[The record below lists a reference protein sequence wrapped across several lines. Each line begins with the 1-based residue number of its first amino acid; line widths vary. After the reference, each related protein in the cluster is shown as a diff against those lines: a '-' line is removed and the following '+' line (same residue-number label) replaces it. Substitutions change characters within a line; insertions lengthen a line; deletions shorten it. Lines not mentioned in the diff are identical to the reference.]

1 MPLGD
6 RVPQTRK
13 IAVLRANAIGD
24 FVFSLPA
31 LDALRAAYPEAEITL
46 LALAW
51 HAEFLRDRSF
61 PVDRVVV
68 LPPIPGISAPAV
80 PGEDGCAPEA
90 FIEAMRAE
98 RFDLAIQLHGGGKA
112 SNPFVRTLGAR
123 VTAGLRAAGSAPLD
137 RWMRYIYFHHEVM
150 RYLEVVALVGAAPVT
165 LEPHIAVTARDLAES
180 AALVPPQTAYA
191 VIHPGATDERR
202 RWPSE
207 RYARL
212 GDRLAAAG
220 FLPVVTGDASEAH
233 LVRRVAAA
241 MRSAPLEA
249 AGRLSLGGLAG
260 LIAGTSVVIGNDT
273 GPLHLACALD
283 APSVTLYWIGNLING
298 APVTRQRHR
307 AITSWQ
313 LDCPV
318 CGVANVEVRCRHDL
332 SFMDRVS
339 YEEVEDQ
346 VLDVLACTAEARQTV
361 PEPIVWANSASQR

>member
-1 MPLGD
+1 VPLGE
-6 RVPQTRK
+6 RVADARK

-31 LDALRAAYPEAEITL
+31 FDALRAAYPDAEITL

-51 HAEFLRDRSF
+51 HAEFLRDRPFS
-61 PVDRVVV
+61 VDRVVV
-68 LPPIPGISAPAV
+68 LPPIPGITAPAV
-80 PGEDGCAPEA
+80 NGEDGRAPEG
-90 FIEAMRAE
+90 FLEAMRAE

-123 VTAGLRAAGSAPLD
+123 VTAGMCAPGTVPLD

-150 RYLEVVALVGAAPVT
+150 RYLEAVALVGAAPVT
-165 LEPHIAVTARDLAES
+165 LEPKIAITARDLAES
-180 AALVPPQTAYA
+180 EALVPPGTPYA

-202 RWPSE
+202 RWAAA

-220 FLPVVTGDASEAH
+220 FLPVITGDATETH
-233 LVRRVAAA
+233 LVRRVGSA
-241 MRSAPLEA
+241 MRSEPLEA

-260 LIAGTSVVIGNDT
+260 LIARASVVVGNDT

-283 APSVTLYWIGNLING
+283 APSVTLLWIGNLING
-298 APVTRQRHR
+298 APLTRHRHR
-307 AITSWQ
+307 ALGSWQ
-313 LDCPV
+313 IDCAV
-318 CGVANVEVRCRHDL
+318 CGVANVEVRCRHDP

-346 VLDVLACTAEARQTV
+346 VLDVLACTAEARQRE
-361 PEPIVWANSASQR
+361 PEAMACANNPSQR

>member
-1 MPLGD
+1 MRLGD
-6 RVPQTRK
+6 RIPETRK

-31 LDALRAAYPEAEITL
+31 LDALRAAYPQAEITL

-51 HAEFLRDRSF
+51 HAEFLRDRPS
-61 PVDRVVV
+61 PIDRVVV
-68 LPPIPGISAPAV
+68 LPPIPGISARAL
-80 PGEDGCAPEA
+80 PGEDGRAPEV

-123 VTAGLRAAGSAPLD
+123 VTAGLRAPGTAPLD
-137 RWMRYIYFHHEVM
+137 RWVRYIYFHHEVL

-165 LEPHIAVTARDLAES
+165 FEPHIAVTPGDLAES
-180 AALVPPQTAYA
+180 TALVPQETAYA

-202 RWPSE
+202 RWPAE

-212 GDRLAAAG
+212 GDRLAAEG
-220 FLPVVTGDASEAH
+220 LLPVVTGDASEVH
-233 LVRRVAAA
+233 LIRRVAAA
-241 MRSAPLEA
+241 MRSAPVEA

-260 LIAGTSVVIGNDT
+260 LIAGASVVIGNDT

-283 APSVTLYWIGNLING
+283 TPSVTLHWIGNLVNG
-298 APVTRQRHR
+298 APLTRHRHR
-307 AITSWQ
+307 AVTSWQ

-332 SFMDRVS
+332 SFIDRVS

-346 VLDVLACTAEARQTV
+346 VLDVLACTAEARQTL
-361 PEPIVWANSASQR
+361 PELIVSANSASQR